1 MRIAMAILLSL
12 LCSTTLMAQEADAKL
27 QSELQALHAQWFKAF
42 DGGDGATMD
51 KMEIEKLVLVMPTGF
66 VWTKTAPRAGEQQ
79 KQKTESE
86 RTLSDVSVRRFKDTA
101 ILTGI
106 LTSKSKD
113 DNSKEATTVVFVQN
127 AGTWKIASAQWTTV
141 ESKK

>member
-1 MRIAMAILLSL
+1 MRTAMAILLGL
-12 LCSTTLMAQEADAKL
+12 LCLTPLMAQNADTKL
-27 QSELQALHAQWFKAF
+27 KSELQALHTKWFTAF

-51 KMEIEKLVLVMPTGF
+51 QMEMEELILVMPTGF

-79 KQKTESE
+79 KHKAQSE

-106 LTSKSKD
+106 LASKSEE
-113 DNSKEATTVVFVQN
+113 DNSREATTVVVCAEF
-127 AGTWKIASAQWTTV
+127 W
-141 ESKK
+141 